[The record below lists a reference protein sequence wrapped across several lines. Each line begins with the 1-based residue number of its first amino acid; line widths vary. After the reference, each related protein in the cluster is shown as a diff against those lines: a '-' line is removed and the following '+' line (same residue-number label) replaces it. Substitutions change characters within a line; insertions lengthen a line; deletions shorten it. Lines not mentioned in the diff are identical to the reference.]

1 MITEIDRPDTDRAD
15 SGRSSPFA
23 TVPTVPMLNMIALV
37 TAVMWLLGSVGAIT
51 TLADESSGTPALW
64 DYVVAATQAG
74 EYLVVTAI
82 AWSAAAIVSAIQ
94 HQTRSTA

>member
-15 SGRSSPFA
+15 AGRTSPFSTA
-23 TVPTVPMLNMIALV
+23 PTVPMLNMIALV

-51 TLADESSGTPALW
+51 TLADTSVDSPALW

-74 EYLVVTAI
+74 AYLVVTVV
-82 AWSAAAIVSAIQ
+82 AWFAAAIVSAIQ
-94 HQTRSTA
+94 QR